1 MNNARRKQISSIDT
15 NAIRAKAE
23 ELRALIENAVETATA
38 AKDEEEEYRDNMPE
52 SLQGG
57 EKYENASEAVDA
69 LDTFISALEGIEFD
83 DLTSACDDLDGHSF

>member
-23 ELRALIENAVETATA
+23 ELKALIENAVETATA

-57 EKYENASEAVDA
+57 EKASEAVDA